1 MRYEVYFPDHNPS
14 QLVPGHTGVLGGPHV
29 VVGDVDVRVAHPA
42 ELHVESD
49 VQLAPDIPLDVNP
62 LELGVPGGPGEA
74 ECGVHGWK
82 VADYFLRAVNT
93 IDYIPTVGV
102 NEYNCS
108 LIT

>member
-1 MRYEVYFPDHNPS
+1 MKENYYFPDHDPS

-82 VADYFLRAVNT
+82 VAGLLFTSSEHDRLYTDCR
-93 IDYIPTVGV
+93 
-102 NEYNCS
+102 C
-108 LIT
+108 